1 MSAGYLY
8 IYIYVT
14 VIINNNA
21 NLIPVVLFTSNMIEW
36 FLLCNVS
43 TYIIYKQLFNNK
55 RTKHS
60 SASQED
66 SPKQE
71 VSRSDRLIQLV
82 LKGVLYESCVE
93 YCQQA
98 ATGAD
103 SATIAYVS
111 LLQDTGFSE
120 ADLSLLA
127 WLQSIPYDTFGCP
140 FEQKVRL

>member
-1 MSAGYLY
+1 MSHCPLPQGD
-8 IYIYVT
+8 
-14 VIINNNA
+14 N
-21 NLIPVVLFTSNMIEW
+21 S
-36 FLLCNVS
+36 
-43 TYIIYKQLFNNK
+43 
-55 RTKHS
+55 
-60 SASQED
+60 
-66 SPKQE
+66 KQE

-103 SATIAYVS
+103 SATITYVS

-140 FEQKVRL
+140 FEQKVRFCMVETGTVEEINVCVCVCVCILIMCVQVSE